1 MEYVKIFPCGLK
13 LIVKQIDGLLSVT
26 TGILVGAGS
35 GNESQKENGISHFL
49 EHMMFKG
56 TKKRTAFEISESI
69 DKIGAQINAFTT
81 KEITCYYTKSTV
93 EHTAEAVEILSDLFL
108 HSTFDEKELERERG
122 VVLEEIAMCE
132 DTPEDLCLDLL
143 GEAHFG
149 ARGLGATIL
158 GPCDNIRAFAGDDL
172 RGYMD
177 KRYTADNIVIAMA
190 GNIKIEDA
198 EKIVGELFVGAFQDR
213 LKKQSG
219 DVPVSG
225 GKGGKL
231 FREKEIEQTHIALG
245 FPTYAL
251 DDPRGTALS
260 LVNIALGGGMSSRLF
275 QTVREKLGYCYSV
288 YSYASA
294 YQREGLIS
302 VYAAVNPQ
310 NKQKALDAIVKEI
323 EGVKNGGITTEEF
336 LRGKE
341 QMKGA
346 FVFGQESTSS
356 QMLLYGKY
364 LLLKGKVFDF
374 ERRIGE
380 INDVTEQDVRRV
392 IDENFDFEKV
402 ALAAVGRKGVEK
414 LTI

>member
-1 MEYVKIFPCGLK
+1 MEYVKTFPCGLR
-13 LIVKQIDGLLSVT
+13 LIVKKIDGLLSVT

-35 GNESQKENGISHFL
+35 SNESERENGVSHFL

-56 TKKRTAFEISESI
+56 TDKRTAFEISESI

-108 HSTFDEKELERERG
+108 HSTFESEELERERG

-132 DTPEDLCLDLL
+132 DTPEDLCLDVLS
-143 GEAHFG
+143 EAHFG
-149 ARGLGATIL
+149 KRGLGATIL
-158 GPCDNIRAFAGDDL
+158 GPSDNIRAFTANDL
-172 RGYMD
+172 RDYMD
-177 KRYTADNIVIAMA
+177 KRYTADNVVVAMA
-190 GNIKIEDA
+190 GNIDVEKAED
-198 EKIVGELFVGAFQDR
+198 IVSGLLAGQFGER
-213 LKKQSG
+213 LKKQG
-219 DVPVSG
+219 AAVEISG
-225 GKGGKL
+225 GKAQSL
-231 FREKEIEQTHIALG
+231 FREKDIEQTHIALG

-294 YQREGLIS
+294 YRKEGLLS

-323 EGVKNGGITTEEF
+323 RGLKENGITPEEF

-364 LLLKGKVFDF
+364 LLMTGKVFDF
-374 ERRIGE
+374 DRRIGE
-380 INDVTEQDVRRV
+380 INDVSEADVRRV
-392 IDENFDFEKV
+392 LEENFDFEKV
-402 ALAAVGRKGVEK
+402 SLAAVGRKGIQQLKV
-414 LTI
+414 

>member
-1 MEYVKIFPCGLK
+1 MEYVKTFPCGLR
-13 LIVKQIDGLLSVT
+13 LIVKKIDGLLSVT

-35 GNESQKENGISHFL
+35 SNESERENGVSHFL

-56 TKKRTAFEISESI
+56 TSKRTAFEISESI

-108 HSTFDEKELERERG
+108 HSTFDREELERERG

-143 GEAHFG
+143 SEAHFG
-149 ARGLGATIL
+149 SRGLGATIL
-158 GPCDNIRAFAGDDL
+158 GPSDNIRAFSGDDL
-172 RGYMD
+172 RAYMD
-177 KRYTADNIVIAMA
+177 KHYTADNVVVAMA
-190 GNIKIEDA
+190 GNIDVETA
-198 EKIVGELFVGAFQDR
+198 EQIVRQHLVGQFGAR
-213 LKKQSG
+213 LVKSG
-219 DVPVSG
+219 SPVQKSG
-225 GKGGKL
+225 GMAQRR
-231 FREKEIEQTHIALG
+231 FREKDIEQTHLAVG

-294 YQREGLIS
+294 YQNEGLIS

-323 EGVKNGGITTEEF
+323 QGVKDGGITTEEF

-364 LLLKGKVFDF
+364 LLMTGKVFDF
-374 ERRIGE
+374 DRRIGE
-380 INDVTEQDVRRV
+380 INDVSESDVRRV

-402 ALAAVGRKGVEK
+402 SLAAVGRRGIEQLK
-414 LTI
+414 L